1 MSENKRSSLQLRVI
15 SACVLAPIAIG
26 ALILGDIYFTV
37 FLSLAGIAMCY
48 EWCKASVSNQTHLF
62 IVTMSLT
69 VVASLVFSYMGLIIQ
84 SFGVILSGAVV
95 LTILASIIGR
105 RSLFFWVFVGP
116 FWVGVPLISLVALR
130 SLPDI
135 GFAVTIILFLAIWAT
150 DIGAYFS
157 GKTIG
162 GPKIAPVISPNKTWA
177 GLVGGI
183 ISAMI
188 VAYAASSLLIPETI
202 APFGIMILAGACAIL
217 AQVGDFTE
225 SAWKRRFDIKDA
237 SNLIPGH
244 GGVLDRLD
252 GVLFVAPVVLVLT
265 FFYFGN

>member
-1 MSENKRSSLQLRVI
+1 MSESKRSSLQLRVI

-26 ALILGDIYFTV
+26 ALVLGGIYFTI
-37 FLSLAGIAMCY
+37 FLGLAGIAMCY
-48 EWCKASVSNQTHLF
+48 EWCKTSVPSRTPLF
-62 IVTMSLT
+62 MTVMALT
-69 VVASLVFSYMGLIIQ
+69 ILVALVLSHNDLLVQ
-84 SFGVILSGAVV
+84 SFAAILCGAVV
-95 LTILASIIGR
+95 MVILASLIEQKTQ
-105 RSLFFWVFVGP
+105 FFWVFIGP
-116 FWVGVPLISLVALR
+116 FWAGVPLVSLVALR

-135 GFAVTIILFLAIWAT
+135 GFAVTITLFLVIWAT

-177 GLVGGI
+177 GLIGGI

-188 VAYAASSLLIPETI
+188 VAYLASALLIPETI

-217 AQVGDFTE
+217 AQAGDFME

-252 GVLFVAPVVLVLT
+252 GVLFVAPAVLILT
-265 FFYFGN
+265 FFYFGS